1 VSLGSSQCEYLQLPP
16 MCWRAPRLLQW
27 LVVLLSI
34 VSARGNFA
42 SSLHSN
48 FVISLDFETAGQQ
61 QSGDSSV
68 AQVQEDDTKLMAFAG
83 GQQKFRCHLPSSN
96 GQLTPSGGDASDL
109 KKLKAQFKDAKMA
122 ALKGRCA
129 LTRAG
134 DWTYQ
139 LCFGDKIVQMRTEHA
154 DTQYELGFHDPQYDE
169 LYGNGTVSEWYLGGT
184 DNRSTEVRYAC
195 GASSVSKGRGP
206 IVEEVRPLSYLVTVH
221 APVFCSWREKEGA
234 ETKDES
240 GEVMKVSALLE
251 DLRGSCVNVTHQWWT
266 YEYCYPDTMRQFH
279 LSSNQRVRDPEH
291 ALGTLNG
298 TDAITTPHKVDM
310 TIVKQK
316 KSSLSDRRSLS
327 SPRQLHQHLGGGAVC
342 HETGKERATNVYF
355 QCPAD
360 WQAAP
365 IAKIVSITEGTL
377 CEYDIMVH
385 TTLLCGHHGFM
396 PALPKG
402 REAIKCVVEPEAQS
416 EL

>member
-1 VSLGSSQCEYLQLPP
+1 MY
-16 MCWRAPRLLQW
+16 WRAPRQLEWLLA
-27 LVVLLSI
+27 LLS
-34 VSARGNFA
+34 VGAVAGNFA

-48 FVISLDFETAGQQ
+48 FVINLDFESAGQQ
-61 QSGDSSV
+61 QSGQWDSAL
-68 AQVQEDDTKLMAFAG
+68 AQEVRDDDTKLMAFAG

-96 GQLTPSGGDASDL
+96 AQSSLASGDQADL
-109 KKLKAQFKDAKMA
+109 KKLKAQFKQAKMA
-122 ALKGRCA
+122 ALKGRCSM
-129 LTRAG
+129 TGAG
-134 DWTYQ
+134 DWSYE
-139 LCFGDKIVQMRTEHA
+139 LCFGDKLSQFRS
-154 DTQYELGFHDPQYDE
+154 DSDGQYEVGFHDPQYDE
-169 LYGNGTVSEWYLGGT
+169 LYGNGTVSEWYLGGV
-184 DNRSTEVRYAC
+184 DNRSAEVRYVC
-195 GASSVSKGRGP
+195 GASSPASSGRFT
-206 IVEEVRPLSYLVTVH
+206 VEQVTPLSYLITVA

-240 GEVMKVSALLE
+240 GEVMKVSSVLE
-251 DLRGSCVNVTHQWWT
+251 GLRGSCVNVTHQWWT

-279 LSSNQRVRDPEH
+279 LSSNGRIRDPEH
-291 ALGTLNG
+291 VLGTLNG
-298 TDAITTPHKVDM
+298 TDAIAEPHKVDM

-327 SPRQLHQHLGGGAVC
+327 SPRQLHQRLGGGAIC

-360 WQAAP
+360 WKTAQA
-365 IAKIVSITEGTL
+365 AKIVSITEGTL

-402 REAIKCVVEPEAQS
+402 REAIRCVAEPEPQS